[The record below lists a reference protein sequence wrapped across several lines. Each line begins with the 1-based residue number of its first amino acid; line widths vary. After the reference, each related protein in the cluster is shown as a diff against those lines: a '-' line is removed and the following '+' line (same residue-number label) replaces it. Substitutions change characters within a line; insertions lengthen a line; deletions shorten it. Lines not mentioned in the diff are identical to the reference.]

1 MNYRVRILA
10 MNGYK
15 SQEVEIRD
23 VTTQAKAKEI
33 VLHQYPGAKLGSAVP
48 FN

>member
-1 MNYRVRILA
+1 

-15 SQEVEIRD
+15 SQKIEIRD

-33 VLHQYPGAKLGSAVP
+33 VLHQYPGAKLGAAVP